1 LSAKITWCS
10 LLSIK
15 AIVKTRVLKP
25 TLYSDEHVDILLYEI
40 VDDEWDT
47 HVFRAS
53 NDLIDKMLAYANNKI
68 VLKQSMSGMIDGYI
82 FSEVEATGFKTV
94 RGEGLVKNVET
105 ILYPIPQPL
114 RRIAFLKKT
123 DGELK
128 QVHEIKP
135 PGEYWIYETM
145 LVTKDLD
152 YDAILIETSEDRRI
166 VLREEIIIPHI
177 KTTNEEAGKKRRR
190 KRKSK
195 KGKKKEKTGKNKT
208 RKRRSRRRRSR

>member
-1 LSAKITWCS
+1 
-10 LLSIK
+10 LSIK

-25 TLYSDEHVDILLYEI
+25 TLYSDEHVDIVLYEI
-40 VDDEWDT
+40 VDEEWDT

-53 NDLIDKMLAYANNKI
+53 SNLIDKMLAYANNKI

-94 RGEGLVKNVET
+94 RGEGLVKNIET

-114 RRIAFLKKT
+114 RRIAFLKKI

-135 PGEYWIYETM
+135 PGEYWIYETT

-177 KTTNEEAGKKRRR
+177 KTTSEEVGKKRRK
-190 KRKSK
+190 KRKSRR
-195 KGKKKEKTGKNKT
+195 KKKEKTGKKKT
-208 RKRRSRRRRSR
+208 RKHRSRRRRR